1 MAATKYKSRG
11 SDTSSSSGST
21 AARDPKVTK
30 VTVDFVDDY
39 RPVPAARSHVLH
51 RFLAR
56 SSNTGIQLQIQN
68 TLYWRIQELERRV
81 EPL

>member
-30 VTVDFVDDY
+30 VTEDFVDDY
-39 RPVPAARSHVLH
+39 RPVPAARSYVLH

-56 SSNTGIQLQIQN
+56 SALLFEHWHPAPDLEH
-68 TLYWRIQELERRV
+68 TLLAHQGT
-81 EPL
+81 